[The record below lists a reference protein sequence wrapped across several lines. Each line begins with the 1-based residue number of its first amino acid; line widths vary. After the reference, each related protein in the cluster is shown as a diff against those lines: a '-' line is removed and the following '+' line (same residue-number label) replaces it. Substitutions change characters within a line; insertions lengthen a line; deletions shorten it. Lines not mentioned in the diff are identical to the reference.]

1 MSDEWERELE
11 SLKEKKLAEFAAL
24 KNGDGV
30 KKMSHPYM
38 ELTDENFDTT
48 INGSKIPVLVDFW
61 AAWCG
66 PCMSMGPVFEQLA
79 KKYEGK
85 AILGKMNVDENQQVP
100 GRFGIYGI
108 PTFIVF
114 KGGKEVG
121 RVVGAGGAKP
131 LEDELAKHL

>member
-1 MSDEWERELE
+1 MSDEWEKELE
-11 SLKEKKLAEFAAL
+11 HLKEKKLAELAAS
-24 KNGDGV
+24 KNNDGE

-38 ELTDENFDTT
+38 ELTDENFDST
-48 INGSKIPVLVDFW
+48 ISGSKIPVLVDFW

-66 PCMSMGPVFEQLA
+66 PCMSMGPIFEQLA
-79 KKYEGK
+79 NKYEGK
-85 AILGKMNVDENQQVP
+85 AILGKMNVDENQKVP
-100 GRFGIYGI
+100 GKFGIYGI

-114 KGGKEVG
+114 KDGKEVG